1 MPCFR
6 FFNERFMM
14 NEKKLNLMWSI
25 SLLVIS
31 IANIAMTVTRIFDAE
46 MPDAVAI
53 LMCIVI
59 LAAVCVLVY
68 TSLKKWQKKL

>member
-6 FFNERFMM
+6 FFNERFRM

-31 IANIAMTVTRIFDAE
+31 IGNIAINVINIFDAK

-53 LMCIVI
+53 LMCLII
-59 LAAVCVLVY
+59 LAAVCVLIY
-68 TSLKKWQKKL
+68 TSLKKWQNKQ

>member
-1 MPCFR
+1 
-6 FFNERFMM
+6 M

-31 IANIAMTVTRIFDAE
+31 IGNIAINVINIFDAK

-53 LMCIVI
+53 LMCLII

-68 TSLKKWQKKL
+68 TSLKKWQNKI

>member
-1 MPCFR
+1 
-6 FFNERFMM
+6 MM

-31 IANIAMTVTRIFDAE
+31 IANIAITVINIFDVKI
-46 MPDAVAI
+46 PDAVAI
-53 LMCIVI
+53 LMCVVI

-68 TSLKKWQKKL
+68 TSLKKWQQKL

>member
-1 MPCFR
+1 
-6 FFNERFMM
+6 M

-31 IANIAMTVTRIFDAE
+31 IANIAITVINIFDAN

>member
-6 FFNERFMM
+6 FSIEMVMM
-14 NEKKLNLMWSI
+14 NEKKLNLMWNI

-31 IANIAMTVTRIFDAE
+31 IANIVMTIFNLFDAK

-53 LMCIVI
+53 LMCVVI

-68 TSLKKWQKKL
+68 TSLKKWQQKM

>member
-6 FFNERFMM
+6 FFNERFRM

-31 IANIAMTVTRIFDAE
+31 IGNIAINVINIFDAK

-53 LMCIVI
+53 LMCLII

-68 TSLKKWQKKL
+68 TSLKKWQNKQ